1 VTPTLESLR
10 REHDEVGIG
19 PHLDDLLRRIVRA
32 TAQVY
37 PPTEYSPAKVWNQ
50 EALDD
55 VLQDWVSE
63 RLFGRRDL
71 DTMLSTAASLPAFR
85 RALSTSVSQMIINHR
100 EKTSAANL
108 FKRSRRIL
116 QSDTRFISITP
127 GASPAN
133 ELWTL
138 AEAAATETSEQP
150 IGELTAIAWE
160 VDDDVLEVVRYGPTS
175 LKSSPILREE
185 ALLHFLAHLLAR
197 ADGALTLGQ
206 LLDVMRRRF
215 NLLVPIDAELNDK
228 LANSNLT
235 PLQSVEIED
244 LATSVLARMG
254 NERARVLRGFTTF
267 GGDVGETA
275 HLLDVSVRQVIATVR
290 EVMISIAEYAES
302 YDEAKAVYDRLTELL
317 DESRF

>member
-1 VTPTLESLR
+1 MTQTLESLR

-37 PPTEYSPAKVWNQ
+37 PPTEYSRAKVWNQ

-55 VLQDWVSE
+55 LLQEWVAE

-71 DTMLSTAASLPAFR
+71 DTMLSTAVSLPAFR

-100 EKTSAANL
+100 EKSSAANL

-116 QSDTRFISITP
+116 QSGTRFVSITP
-127 GASPAN
+127 GASPAS

-138 AEAAATETSEQP
+138 AETAGRGASEQT
-150 IGELTAIAWE
+150 GALTAIAWE
-160 VDDDVLEVVRYGPTS
+160 LDDDVLEVVRYGPTS

-185 ALLHFLAHLLAR
+185 ALLRFLEHLLTR

-206 LLDVMRRRF
+206 ILDVMRRRF

-228 LANSNLT
+228 LANSSLT

-254 NERARVLRGFTTF
+254 HERARIVRAFATV

-275 HLLDVSVRQVIATVR
+275 DGTRAECAPGDCNRSRGHDLDRRIRRKLRRGQS
-290 EVMISIAEYAES
+290 
-302 YDEAKAVYDRLTELL
+302 RL
-317 DESRF
+317 